1 MLNLLIY
8 NRHIFYYHTLSELT
22 IWSQATQYPQ
32 GYWSAGA
39 ALTFSVGKAVHNS
52 SLCYA
57 LSYRNG
63 QKDLLVDR
71 CTVNKY

>member
-8 NRHIFYYHTLSELT
+8 NRDDLFYKHALSELT
-22 IWSQATQYPQ
+22 IWSQATEYPQ

-39 ALTFSVGKAVHNS
+39 ALTFIVGKAVHNLNS

-63 QKDLLVDR
+63 QKGLLVEN
-71 CTVNKY
+71 VQ